1 MAINLSKKKILIT
14 GASGFLGSHLV
25 NKLKKKG
32 VNKIFTPSSKEF
44 NLTRFE
50 ACKKVVQN
58 MDIVIHLAGKV
69 GGIGFNRE
77 RPGEM
82 FYDNIRMGIFL
93 MDEARK
99 ANVEKFVTIGTV
111 CSYPKFT
118 PVPFKE
124 ENIWDGYPEETNA
137 PYGLAKKM
145 LLVQGQA
152 YREQYGFN
160 SIHLIPLNMYG
171 PGDNFDPE
179 VSHVIPALIKKIYD
193 AKIKNESKVIVW
205 GTGKAT
211 RGFLYV
217 EDAAEGII
225 LATEKYNK
233 KEPVNLGSKLEISI
247 NNLVSLI
254 CKLTNF
260 KGKIVWDLSKPDG
273 QPRRKLNVSLAKREF
288 GFVSKTTFEE
298 GLRKEIEW
306 YEKIVLG
313 KK

>member
-1 MAINLSKKKILIT
+1 MTVDLSKKKILIT
-14 GASGFLGSHLV
+14 GASGFLGKHLV
-25 NKLKKKG
+25 NKLKKKDI
-32 VNKIFTPSSKEF
+32 NKIFTPSSKEF
-44 NLTRFE
+44 DLTKLE
-50 ACKKVVQN
+50 ACKKAVEN

-93 MDEARK
+93 IDEARK
-99 ANVEKFVTIGTV
+99 AGVEKFVTIGTV

-124 ENIWDGYPEETNA
+124 NDLWSGYPEETNA

-152 YREQYGFN
+152 YRDQYGFN

-171 PGDNFDPE
+171 PGDNFDPKN
-179 VSHVIPALIKKIYD
+179 SHVIPALIKKIYD
-193 AKIKNESKVIVW
+193 AKIKNENKVIVW

-217 EDAAEGII
+217 EDCSEGII

-247 NNLVSLI
+247 NDLVSLI

-260 KGKIVWDLSKPDG
+260 KGKIVWDSSKPDG
-273 QPRRKLNVSLAKREF
+273 QPRRKLDVSLAKREF
-288 GFVSKTTFEE
+288 GFVAKTTFEE

-306 YEKIVLG
+306 YEKNILG